1 MENLDNGLT
10 VPKWV
15 MIVWPKMPQNLAA
28 QFVCPNPKVL
38 YLNGKRLHWAF
49 VVRGNKHPSDP
60 GLRVLSE
67 EMLLM
72 TAFDDHSCLLPYTQ
86 LHSHRV
92 RTK

>member
-1 MENLDNGLT
+1 MDNGH

-15 MIVWPKMPQNLAA
+15 RIVWPKISQKLSA
-28 QFVCPNPKVL
+28 QFVCPSPKVL
-38 YLNGKRLHWAF
+38 DFNEKRLHWAS
-49 VVRGNKHPSDP
+49 VVRASKHPSSP